1 MAFASIYVPN
11 FLVQAAMRAG
21 SPQPSGSRGRAL
33 AACALALIEGTPP
46 LWKVVAAGDAAVRAG
61 VELGMTKLQALQFDG
76 VEIRLRSPAQEKSAH
91 AALLDLGWS
100 FSPRIEDAAPD
111 TIVVDLAG
119 LAALFGN
126 DENIAQLLCE
136 RAAALGFSVNVAI
149 SANIEAA
156 IHASRGFFGITLIA
170 AGEEARRLGPLP
182 VAALGLSAETAG
194 TLERW
199 GIRDCAALAALPVLE
214 LSTRLGQEGVRLH
227 LLARGASERSLVL
240 AAPDFHFEEEMDLDD
255 PVAELDPLAF
265 LLNTL
270 VLQLTLRLAARSLAI
285 CSLRLRFELEPSFE
299 KGLQVGDDSSR
310 EKTAPV
316 SWEKI
321 LALPVPTRNSAML
334 LNLLRLQLQTDP
346 PPAPIQKILLAA
358 EPARPRAAQ
367 SGLFQPASPDPERL
381 ELTLARLA
389 NLVGELNVGAP
400 AIIDTHHPG
409 EFRMERFAP
418 PTEEKKSRRGKSAKN
433 GKIAKRS
440 SGGLPCAESPE
451 AQIDPRAA
459 IAFRAF
465 RPAPPARVTL
475 REDRPARVAFLGLHG
490 EVVAASGPWRTSGD
504 WWCEDGWKH
513 DEWDLEIRFASA
525 PNSNAANS
533 MPERALYRFF
543 YDSLRESW
551 FVRGIYD

>member
-11 FLVQAAMRAG
+11 CLAQAAMRAG
-21 SPQPSGSRGRAL
+21 SPQPSGPRARAL

-100 FSPRIEDAAPD
+100 VSPRIENVAAG

-119 LAALFGN
+119 LGALFGGEK
-126 DENIAQLLCE
+126 DIAHLLRE
-136 RAAALGFSVNVAI
+136 RAEDLGLSVNVAV
-149 SANIEAA
+149 SANIETAV
-156 IHASRGFFGITLIA
+156 HASRGFPGITLIPAGVEAQCLA
-170 AGEEARRLGPLP
+170 ALP
-182 VAALGLSAETAG
+182 VAALELSAEIAE

-214 LSTRLGQEGVRLH
+214 LSTRLGQAGVHLH
-227 LLARGASERSLVL
+227 ALARGAVERSLVL
-240 AAPDFHFEEEMDLDD
+240 AHPDFDFQEEM
-255 PVAELDPLAF
+255 ELDEAVADLEPLAF
-265 LLNTL
+265 LLNAL
-270 VLQLTLRLAARSLAI
+270 VLQLTARLASRSLAI
-285 CSLRLRFELEPSFE
+285 AILRLRFELEPSFE
-299 KGLQVGDDSSR
+299 KGLQVGDDASR
-310 EKTAPV
+310 QKTAPV
-316 SWEKI
+316 TYEKV

-334 LNLLRLQLQTDP
+334 LNLLRLQLQSDP
-346 PPAPIQKILLAA
+346 PQAPVQKIFLAA

-367 SGLFQPASPDPERL
+367 SGLFMPASPDPERL

-400 AIIDTHHPG
+400 ALVDTHRPG

-418 PTEEKKSRRGKSAKN
+418 PQEEKKSRGNKSRKTGSASRN
-433 GKIAKRS
+433 NCE
-440 SGGLPCAESPE
+440 PDCES
-451 AQIDPRAA
+451 RTA

-465 RPAPPARVTL
+465 RPPPPARVTL
-475 REDRPARVAFLGLHG
+475 REDRPARVSFQGLRG
-490 EVVAASGPWRTSGD
+490 EVLAASGPWRTSGD
-504 WWCEDGWKH
+504 WWSEDGWRQ
-513 DEWDLEIRFASA
+513 DEWDLEIRLSA
-525 PNSNAANS
+525 RAGDNAAS
-533 MPERALYRFF
+533 PQPQRALYRFV
-543 YDSLRESW
+543 YDGVRENW

>member
-1 MAFASIYVPN
+1 MAFASIFVPN
-11 FLVQAAMRAG
+11 FLVQAALRAEPHAT
-21 SPQPSGSRGRAL
+21 SL
-33 AACALALIEGTPP
+33 HECAIALIEGKPP
-46 LWKVVAAGDAAVRAG
+46 VWKVVAVGDAALRAG

-76 VEIRLRSPAQEKSAH
+76 VEIRLRLPAQEKSAH

-100 FSPRIEDAAPD
+100 FSPRVEDTAPD
-111 TIVVDLAG
+111 TIVMDLAG
-119 LAALFGN
+119 LAALFGS
-126 DENIAQLLCE
+126 DENIAQFLAE
-136 RAAALGFSVNVAI
+136 RAFELGFSVNVAI

-156 IHASRGFFGITLIA
+156 IHASRGFSGITLIPA
-170 AGEEARRLGPLP
+170 CEEAQRLGPLP
-182 VAALGLSAETAG
+182 VAALGLSSETAE

-227 LLARGASERSLVL
+227 TLARGANERSLVL
-240 AAPDFHFEEEMDLDD
+240 ASPDFHFEEEMEFDDL
-255 PVAELDPLAF
+255 VAELEPLAF

-270 VLQLTLRLAARSLAI
+270 VLQLTARLAARSLAI
-285 CSLRLRFELEPSFE
+285 SSLRLRFELEPSFE

-310 EKTAPV
+310 EKTTPV
-316 SWEKI
+316 SWGKI
-321 LALPVPTRNSAML
+321 LTLPVPTRNSAML
-334 LNLLRLQLQTDP
+334 LNLLRLQLQSDP
-346 PPAPIQKILLAA
+346 PPAPIQKIFLSA

-400 AIIDTHHPG
+400 AIVDTHRPG

-418 PTEEKKSRRGKSAKN
+418 PSEEKKSRRGKFAKN
-433 GKIAKRS
+433 GKSAKQS
-440 SGGLPCAESPE
+440 SGALPSGESTE
-451 AQIDPRAA
+451 TQTESRAA

-475 REDRPARVAFLGLHG
+475 REDRPARVAFLGLRA

-504 WWCEDGWKH
+504 WWCEDSWKH

-525 PNSNAANS
+525 PNTNSTNAP
-533 MPERALYRFF
+533 PERALYRFF
-543 YDSLRESW
+543 YDALRESW